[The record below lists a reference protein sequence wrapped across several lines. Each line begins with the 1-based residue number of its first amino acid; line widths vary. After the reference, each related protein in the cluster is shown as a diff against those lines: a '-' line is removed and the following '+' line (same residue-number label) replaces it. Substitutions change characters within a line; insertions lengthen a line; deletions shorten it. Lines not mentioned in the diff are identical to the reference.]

1 MYQVSWWELDGHWQ
15 HKMVYMK
22 TNIWR
27 RDQER
32 KANKLKFL
40 GPVVLNS
47 NTNLLAKTPTIGARL
62 PIGGITRSG
71 RNNQG
76 VKLDI
81 IDADSFKLLDETLAR
96 LIPTMWFY
104 CLMQSHMHALI
115 VLINCSLINSTVPP

>member
-1 MYQVSWWELDGHWQ
+1 MAAQDGLHEDQYLAERSRKKGKQVEVSGASS
-15 HKMVYMK
+15 
-22 TNIWR
+22 T
-27 RDQER
+27 
-32 KANKLKFL
+32 
-40 GPVVLNS
+40 NS